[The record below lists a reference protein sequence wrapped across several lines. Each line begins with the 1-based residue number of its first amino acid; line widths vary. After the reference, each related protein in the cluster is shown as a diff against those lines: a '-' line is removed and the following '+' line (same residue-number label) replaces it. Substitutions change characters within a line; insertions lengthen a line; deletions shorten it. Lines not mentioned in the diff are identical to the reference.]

1 MRFPP
6 IFVPKPIHTEEER
19 ICYLL
24 YNLYKSNSLSER
36 QLRDPKTRAQI
47 ELGKFLHEQDA
58 EIDRKVIPIS
68 IKEKREEKQLI
79 QQARKKEE
87 SMHGYWVQI
96 RKQNEEKKRQEA
108 VERIK
113 SNLKVLSNY
122 SIKKE
127 DKNG

>member
-1 MRFPP
+1 MKFPP
-6 IFVPKPIHTEEER
+6 IFIPKPMHTEEER

-24 YNLYKSNSLSER
+24 YSLWRDGALLEK

-68 IKEKREEKQLI
+68 IKERREEKQI
-79 QQARKKEE
+79 IEQAMKKEQ

-96 RKQNEEKKRQEA
+96 RKQNEERKKEEA

-113 SNLKVLSNY
+113 KNLKVLSNY
-122 SIKKE
+122 NIKKE